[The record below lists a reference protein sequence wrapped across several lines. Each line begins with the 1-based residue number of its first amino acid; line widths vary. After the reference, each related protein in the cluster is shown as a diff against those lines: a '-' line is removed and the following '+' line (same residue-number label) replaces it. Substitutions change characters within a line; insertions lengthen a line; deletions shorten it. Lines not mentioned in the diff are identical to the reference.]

1 MAAAPQLQL
10 NGPAQ
15 RDPGV
20 HGQHVYATIMAQ
32 PTAEAIAQQGIE
44 QPVDFDRTAFRETI
58 AAPTAPTLHVQ
69 IGMATL
75 RTQGGG
81 CTIYC
86 AVVRLQL

>member
-32 PTAEAIAQQGIE
+32 PTAEAIAQQGVK
-44 QPVDFDRTAFRETI
+44 QPIDFDR
-58 AAPTAPTLHVQ
+58 
-69 IGMATL
+69 
-75 RTQGGG
+75 
-81 CTIYC
+81 
-86 AVVRLQL
+86 

>member
-15 RDPGV
+15 RGRGV

-32 PTAEAIAQQGIE
+32 PTAEAIAQQGVK
-44 QPVDFDRTAFRETI
+44 QPIDFDRTPFREMI

-69 IGMATL
+69 IGTATL
-75 RTQGGG
+75 RTQG
-81 CTIYC
+81 
-86 AVVRLQL
+86 